1 MTRNVLV
8 CSITSVNIKR
18 TFNMIR
24 KVCRFDRA
32 QMNSKI
38 VKEFMIFKHYNR
50 KTDHTKN
57 DILVKF

>member
-8 CSITSVNIKR
+8 CSIASVSIKR

-24 KVCRFDRA
+24 KVCRFNRA
-32 QMNSKI
+32 QINSET
-38 VKEFMIFKHYNR
+38 VEEFMIVKHYNR

-57 DILVKF
+57 DILVES